1 MTGPI
6 AVEPREDYRIWLR
19 YSDGAEGEVDLSDLA
34 GGGVFSAW
42 DDRACFEAVHMTE
55 YGAIAWSEELEL
67 CPDALY
73 MRLTASPSARSCR
86 ERWKS
91 WAMPEVCRFYGIVIQ
106 MNFGDHAPL
115 TSMPDTAAAAP

>member
-1 MTGPI
+1 MVETRTQPIDTEQSMIDPI
-6 AVEPREDYRIWLR
+6 AVEPRESFRIWLR

-42 DDRACFEAVHMTE
+42 DDRACFETVHVTE

-73 MRLTASPSARSCR
+73 MRLTG
-86 ERWKS
+86 KS
-91 WAMPEVCRFYGIVIQ
+91 VGAVMPKALEVL
-106 MNFGDHAPL
+106 GDA
-115 TSMPDTAAAAP
+115 